1 MELSNYRIKKVTKID
16 GDVSYYPQKK
26 FLWLFWLPLHE
37 FGCVYT
43 DFEYANN
50 AIIQDYIKTREI
62 EVEYMPPQ
70 RVDTPKTVLSTPNPP
85 QM

>member
-1 MELSNYRIKKVTKID
+1 MKLSNYRIKKVTKID

-26 FLWLFWLPLHE
+26 FLWMLWLPLHE

-62 EVEYMPPQ
+62 EVEYLE
-70 RVDTPKTVLSTPNPP
+70 PKME
-85 QM
+85 QQ